1 MSRRTGWLVAWAV
14 LTILVV
20 LAFRGVAWDDA
31 VSAFG
36 QADLRWLLLAV
47 AADFLILPLAAY
59 QWIRFLPRGASVGFR
74 PMFWITAVTSTVSN
88 GGPFLAGHAA
98 GIHLLATRGGVGHAT
113 ALSVKAVEQ
122 LATGMAKL
130 TILGVVV
137 LLVPLPVS
145 FRATAFTLGVGVP
158 LLGLGL
164 LLTAHRAHK
173 LEAWAADRRG
183 RLGSVLSFMAR
194 AAMHLDA
201 VRNPWTFWVG
211 FLLALL
217 QKAAEALAIWAVVMA
232 LGVEIQAW
240 GILLVLAAVN
250 LSTMASVTP
259 ANLGIFEGSAL
270 VAFRLAGVEPE
281 LALGLSVV
289 LHVAYLIPM
298 AGVGWV
304 LLALR
309 GWRMGE
315 VVGKVEEVPE
325 GDATGEG

>member
-113 ALSVKAVEQ
+113 AVSVKALDQ
-122 LATGMAKL
+122 LAEGLAKL
-130 TILGVVV
+130 AMVGAVL

-145 FRATAFTLGVGVP
+145 LRATAFTLGVGVP

-164 LLTAHRAHK
+164 LLAAHRARR
-173 LEAWAADRRG
+173 LEDWAGERRG
-183 RLGSVLSFMAR
+183 WLGAVLSFLAR
-194 AAMHLDA
+194 VAAQLDA
-201 VRNPWTFWVG
+201 IRNPRAFWVG
-211 FLLALL
+211 LLLALL

-232 LGVEIQAW
+232 LGVEMPAW
-240 GILLVLAAVN
+240 GILLVLTAVN

-259 ANLGIFEGSAL
+259 ANLGIYEGSAL
-270 VAFRLAGVEPE
+270 VAYRLAGVEPE

-289 LHVAYLIPM
+289 QHVAYLIPL
-298 AGVGWV
+298 AGAGWV

-309 GWRMGE
+309 GLRFGE
-315 VVGKVEEVPE
+315 VVGEPEE
-325 GDATGEG
+325 D